1 MVIVNGAESVSKY
14 RMARAAVDMGDF
26 SVTELIALADVPE
39 GTAAHFIS
47 TLTGGHLVQTVSL
60 PSQGKGRPRN
70 SYQLVEAGRKSLR
83 NYMHQVRLRTEGD
96 KVPFPD
102 ASSPK
107 EEEIFAEPV
116 MALAAPYFKGY
127 PSGSRYVLVGAV
139 PGLSAKDV
147 TVLPKRHH
155 VTVQGS
161 NPASVLPSWAQ
172 KAIGLFRETFIRD
185 VDIPAD
191 FANPVVL
198 RQVVRNGILTVE
210 LGKATEAVRSIAVAK
225 AAAKR

>member
-1 MVIVNGAESVSKY
+1 MVNAAESVSKY
-14 RMARAAVDMGDF
+14 RMARAAIDMGDF
-26 SVTELIALADVPE
+26 SVAEIMALADVPE

-47 TLTGGHLVQTVSL
+47 TLTGNHLVQTVSL

-83 NYMHQVRLRTEGD
+83 NYMHHVRLRTEGN
-96 KVPFPD
+96 KMPFPE
-102 ASSPK
+102 ASPPQ
-107 EEEIFAEPV
+107 EEEMFAQPV

-127 PSGSRYVLVGAV
+127 PLGSRYVLVGAV

-147 TVLPKRHH
+147 IVLPKGHH

-161 NPASVLPSWAQ
+161 NSVSVLPSWAN
-172 KAIGLFRETFIRD
+172 KAIGLFRETFSRD
-185 VDIPAD
+185 VDLPTD

-210 LGKATEAVRSIAVAK
+210 LGKATEAVGTIALAK
-225 AAAKR
+225 AAARK